1 MLSRW
6 VGLAVAGLLWAALG
20 PVPASAHDLPLDR
33 FMNGF
38 VRIGP
43 HRADLVMRIPL
54 DLLRAI
60 SFPIVGGHY
69 DLAGAQPAIKA
80 AVADISNDLSLWE
93 DGRRLVPS
101 RAAGQLTPLADR
113 SFEEYDRAV
122 AGIASSPAADTQIA
136 FEAGYLD
143 VHFTYPITSPGSV
156 FAIENLIGADL
167 GDTVKLTIRFSPLDG
182 PTRAMVI
189 SGGSGR
195 VPLDPSWYEA
205 SFSFVKLGVEHILTG
220 IDHMLFLLCLVIPFR
235 RVKPLIPII
244 TAFTVGH
251 SITLI
256 GTAYNLA
263 PLGAWFPPF
272 VEAAIAATIFYM
284 AIENIVGASLRRRWI
299 IAALFGL
306 VHGFGF
312 ADILKEQLQFAGSYL
327 LVSLVS
333 FNIGIELGQLAV
345 LCVFVPALALLF
357 RGAMAGRM
365 GIIVLSA
372 IVANVAWNWM
382 MERGEVFWQTPWPQ
396 PTAAGLMELARWVF
410 AIGIAI
416 TAATFLSKWLDRRHP
431 ELIEPN
437 AAAAR
442 D

>member
-6 VGLAVAGLLWAALG
+6 VGLAAAWLLWVALG
-20 PVPASAHDLPLDR
+20 PVSASAHDLPLDR

-38 VRIGP
+38 VRIEP
-43 HRADLVMRIPL
+43 RQADLVMRIPL
-54 DLLRAI
+54 DLLRAV

-69 DLAGAQPAIKA
+69 DLTASQTAIKA
-80 AVADISNDLSLWE
+80 ALDALSDDLGLWE
-93 DGRRLVPS
+93 DGRRLRPS
-101 RAAGQLTPLADR
+101 RAAGQLAPLADR
-113 SFEEYDRAV
+113 SFEEYDQAI
-122 AGIASSPAADTQIA
+122 AGIAAPPAADTQIA
-136 FEAGYLD
+136 FELGYLD
-143 VHFTYPITSPGSV
+143 VHFTYPITSPRSV
-156 FAIENLIGADL
+156 FAIENLVGADL
-167 GDTVKLTIRFSPLDG
+167 GDTVKLTLRFTPLDG
-182 PTRAMVI
+182 SSRAMVI

-195 VPLDPSWYEA
+195 VPLDPTWYGA
-205 SFSFVKLGVEHILTG
+205 SLSFIKLGGEHILTG

-327 LVSLVS
+327 LVSLLS

-365 GIIVLSA
+365 GIMVLSA

-382 MERGEVFWQTPWPQ
+382 MERGQVFWQTPWPQ
-396 PTAAGLMELARWVF
+396 LTAAGLMELARWVL
-410 AIGIAI
+410 ALGIAI

-431 ELIEPN
+431 ALIEANTVP
-437 AAAAR
+437 AQ